1 VKVKAPTERNFR
13 RAKVKPG
20 RRRAPRRFISWKAIR
35 VIVTVMVV
43 VYGGYRGFS
52 LVLNARVLEV
62 STIDVHGN
70 VRLSSGEVAELARG
84 LYGHNILTA
93 DLVAQRRSLLESPW
107 IADAALRR
115 VLPSTIEIYVSERRP
130 FGISRIGGQ
139 LYLIDPS
146 GVVIDEF
153 GPQYAEFDLPIIDG
167 LVINRLVRGPKN
179 AKSPIDATR
188 ARLAARVI
196 DAVAGHPLAQR
207 VSQVDVTDL
216 RNAIVTLDDDPAQLY
231 VGDERFRERLQSY
244 VEVASAFRER
254 FPDID
259 YVDLRFEERVYVR
272 PRGGTRTAIKAAV
285 NGRQDGKPGV
295 QR

>member
-1 VKVKAPTERNFR
+1 MKVKAPTERNFR

-52 LVLNARVLEV
+52 LVVNARVLEV
-62 STIDVHGN
+62 SKIDVHGN
-70 VRLSSGEVAELARG
+70 VRLSSGEIAALARG

-93 DLVAQRRSLLESPW
+93 DLVAQRRQLLESPW

-139 LYLIDPS
+139 LYLVDPS

-167 LVINRLVRGPKN
+167 LVRGPKN
-179 AKSPIDATR
+179 AKSQIDATR
-188 ARLAARVI
+188 ARFATRVI
-196 DAVAGHPLAQR
+196 DALAGHPLAQR
-207 VSQVDVTDL
+207 VSQVDVTDI

-254 FPDID
+254 FPEIE

-272 PRGGTRTAIKAAV
+272 PRGGTRTAIKAAG
-285 NGRQDGKPGV
+285 NGR
-295 QR
+295 

>member
-1 VKVKAPTERNFR
+1 VKVKAQTERNFR

-20 RRRAPRRFISWKAIR
+20 KRRAPRARISWKAIR
-35 VIVTVMVV
+35 VLVALVV
-43 VYGGYRGFS
+43 VGYGGYRGFS
-52 LVLNARVLEV
+52 LVLNARMLEV
-62 STIDVHGN
+62 SKIDVHGN
-70 VRLSSGEVAELARG
+70 VRLSNGEIAALARD

-93 DLVAQRRSLLESPW
+93 DLVALRRALLDSAW

-130 FGISRIGGQ
+130 VGISRLGGQ
-139 LYLIDPS
+139 LFLIDPT

-167 LVINRLVRGPKN
+167 LVRSPKKG
-179 AKSPIDATR
+179 KSAIDPAR

-196 DAVAGHPLAQR
+196 DSLSGHPLAQR
-207 VSQVDVTDL
+207 ISQIDVGDV
-216 RNAIVTLDDDPAQLY
+216 RNAIVTLDDDPAELY

-254 FPDID
+254 FPAID

-272 PRGGTRTAIKAAV
+272 PRGGVRTAMKAAAD
-285 NGRQDGKPGV
+285 GR
-295 QR
+295 

>member
-20 RRRAPRRFISWKAIR
+20 RRRAPRARVSWRTIR
-35 VIVTVMVV
+35 VLVTLTVV
-43 VYGGYRGFS
+43 AYGGYRGFS
-52 LVLNARVLEV
+52 LVLNARMLEV
-62 STIDVHGN
+62 SKIDVHGN
-70 VRLSSGEVAELARG
+70 VRLSSGEIAEIAHD

-93 DLVAQRRSLLESPW
+93 DLVAYRRALLESPW
-107 IADAALRR
+107 VADAALRR

-130 FGISRIGGQ
+130 FGISRLGGQ
-139 LYLIDPS
+139 LYLIDPT

-167 LVINRLVRGPKN
+167 LVRAPKN
-179 AKSPIDATR
+179 GKSAIDPTR
-188 ARLAARVI
+188 AKLAARVI
-196 DAVAGHPLAQR
+196 DSLSGHPLAKR
-207 VSQVDVTDL
+207 ISQIDVADV
-216 RNAIVTLDDDPAQLY
+216 RNAIVTLDNDPAELY

-244 VEVASAFRER
+244 VEVAGAFRER

-272 PRGGTRTAIKAAV
+272 PRGGARTAMKAAV
-285 NGRQDGKPGV
+285 GGR
-295 QR
+295 

>member
-1 VKVKAPTERNFR
+1 VKAPTERNFR

-35 VIVTVMVV
+35 LIVTIMVV

-62 STIDVHGN
+62 SKIDVHGN
-70 VRLSSGEVAELARG
+70 VRLSSGEITELARG

-93 DLVAQRRSLLESPW
+93 DLAAHRRELLGSPW

-130 FGISRIGGQ
+130 FGISRISGQ

-167 LVINRLVRGPKN
+167 LMHGPK
-179 AKSPIDATR
+179 KGKPQIDPAR
-188 ARLAARVI
+188 ARFAARVI
-196 DAVAGHPLAQR
+196 DALAGHPLAKR
-207 VSQVDVTDL
+207 VSQVDVADA

-254 FPDID
+254 FPDIE

-272 PRGGTRTAIKAAV
+272 PRGGTRTAIKAAG
-285 NGRQDGKPGV
+285 NERQ
-295 QR
+295 

>member
-1 VKVKAPTERNFR
+1 MKVKAPTERNFR

-43 VYGGYRGFS
+43 AYGGYRGFS

-62 STIDVHGN
+62 SKIDVHGN
-70 VRLSSGEVAELARG
+70 VRLSSGEIAELARG

-93 DLVAQRRSLLESPW
+93 DLVAQRRELLESPW

-167 LVINRLVRGPKN
+167 LVRGPKN
-179 AKSPIDATR
+179 AKSQIDATR
-188 ARLAARVI
+188 ARFAARVI
-196 DAVAGHPLAQR
+196 DALAGHPLAQR
-207 VSQVDVTDL
+207 VSQVDVTDV

-254 FPDID
+254 FPEID

-285 NGRQDGKPGV
+285 NGR
-295 QR
+295 

>member
-1 VKVKAPTERNFR
+1 MKVKAPTERNFR

-43 VYGGYRGFS
+43 AYGGYRGFS
-52 LVLNARVLEV
+52 LVVNARVLEV
-62 STIDVHGN
+62 SKIDVHGN
-70 VRLSSGEVAELARG
+70 LRLSSGEIAELARG

-93 DLVAQRRSLLESPW
+93 DLVAQRRELLESPW

-167 LVINRLVRGPKN
+167 LVRGPKN
-179 AKSPIDATR
+179 AKSQIDATR
-188 ARLAARVI
+188 ARFAARVI
-196 DAVAGHPLAQR
+196 DALAGHPLAQR
-207 VSQVDVTDL
+207 VSQVDVTDV

-254 FPDID
+254 FPEID

-285 NGRQDGKPGV
+285 NGR
-295 QR
+295 

>member
-1 VKVKAPTERNFR
+1 MKVKAPTERNFR

-43 VYGGYRGFS
+43 AYGGYRGFS
-52 LVLNARVLEV
+52 LVVNARVLEG
-62 STIDVHGN
+62 SKIDVHGN
-70 VRLSSGEVAELARG
+70 VRLSSGEIAELARG

-93 DLVAQRRSLLESPW
+93 DLVAQRRELLESPW

-167 LVINRLVRGPKN
+167 LVRGPKN
-179 AKSPIDATR
+179 AKSQIDATR
-188 ARLAARVI
+188 ARFAARVI
-196 DAVAGHPLAQR
+196 DALAGHPLAER
-207 VSQVDVTDL
+207 VSQVDVTDV

-254 FPDID
+254 FPEID

-285 NGRQDGKPGV
+285 NGR
-295 QR
+295 